1 MIKLSKCFLEI
12 VKTKTESELLLN
24 SIIFFT
30 NSNNYLSICKTN
42 FTFDKILKIMS
53 NKLLLP
59 NRYKFIGWCLLI
71 PATILG
77 LILCFNDF
85 EAFEYQTK
93 VFAILNQ
100 GIMSD
105 SKWFGFL
112 KTNISNTVV
121 GVLFI
126 VGAMFV
132 GFSKEK
138 KEDEFI
144 EKIRLS
150 SLLWAV
156 WVNYGLLILGFL
168 LFYQIA
174 FVNVMLYN
182 MFTVLIIFIVRFN
195 YVLYKS
201 NKTVPDEK

>member
-1 MIKLSKCFLEI
+1 M
-12 VKTKTESELLLN
+12 T
-24 SIIFFT
+24 
-30 NSNNYLSICKTN
+30 
-42 FTFDKILKIMS
+42 

-59 NRYKFIGWCLLI
+59 NKFKLIGWCILI
-71 PATILG
+71 PVTVLG
-77 LILCFNDF
+77 IILCFNDF
-85 EAFEYQTK
+85 SALEYETN
-93 VFAILNQ
+93 VFSILRQ
-100 GIMSD
+100 GFMD
-105 SKWFGFL
+105 DDQWFVLF
-112 KTNISNTVV
+112 KANITNTIV

-138 KEDEFI
+138 REDEFI

-156 WVNYGLLILGFL
+156 WVNYGLLTLGFL
-168 LFYQIA
+168 LVFEMA
-174 FVNVMLYN
+174 FVNVMMYN